1 MHSHLH
7 NGFAGYLARHRM
19 QSEIERV
26 DGAVV
31 LLFDRRYRVFCR
43 PAPHGDL
50 VLESR
55 VIELPTDSDA
65 ADSLIQECLFAS
77 WVRLPDFPD
86 IPTLSEDGLA
96 IVIQLRVPSDA
107 SVNEV
112 ESALET
118 YVNAL
123 SDWRRIF
130 KLI

>member
-7 NGFAGYLARHRM
+7 NGFAGYLERHRM
-19 QSEIERV
+19 QSEIERM

-55 VIELPTDSDA
+55 VIELPAEIDA

-86 IPTLSEDGLA
+86 VPALSEDGLS
-96 IVIQLRVPSDA
+96 IVIQLRIPSDA

-112 ESALET
+112 ESALEN

-130 KLI
+130 KLV